1 MKILKLLT
9 IGALAA
15 SAWLAAPT
23 PAAAHGG
30 GLNRDGC
37 HNERRTGGYHC
48 HRARSGGPAVRT
60 PRRRTRSYRR
70 GRR

>member
-1 MKILKLLT
+1 MRLT
-9 IGALAA
+9 LIGIMVLAGAALVVPA
-15 SAWLAAPT
+15 

-30 GLNRDGC
+30 GLNREGC

-48 HRARSGGPAVRT
+48 HRGPRAEGYKARA
-60 PRRRTRSYRR
+60 PRRRARSYRR

>member
-1 MKILKLLT
+1 MRRLM
-9 IGALAA
+9 IGLAA
-15 SAWLAAPT
+15 AGILALGLGPA

-30 GLNRDGC
+30 GLNSEGC

-48 HRARSGGPAVRT
+48 HRASSGGARARA
-60 PRRRTRSYRR
+60 PRRRSRSYRR

>member
-1 MKILKLLT
+1 MRFLAIGIL
-9 IGALAA
+9 ALAG
-15 SAWLAAPT
+15 AAMVAPA

-30 GLNRDGC
+30 GLNREGC

-48 HRARSGGPAVRT
+48 HRASSSRGTTA
-60 PRRRTRSYRR
+60 PRRRGRGGRR

>member
-1 MKILKLLT
+1 MKLLA
-9 IGALAA
+9 IGLAA
-15 SAWLAAPT
+15 AGLLAIAAPA

-30 GLNRDGC
+30 GLNSAGC

-48 HRARSGGPAVRT
+48 HRAGQASPRARA
-60 PRRRTRSYRR
+60 PRRRSRSYRR